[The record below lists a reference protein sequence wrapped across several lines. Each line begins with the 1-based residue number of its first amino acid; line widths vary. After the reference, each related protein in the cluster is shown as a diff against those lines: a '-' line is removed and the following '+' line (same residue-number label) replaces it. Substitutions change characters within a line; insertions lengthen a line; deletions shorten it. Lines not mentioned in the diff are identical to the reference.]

1 MEVEKYGP
9 GVRERFEGPLE
20 AVYRGSD
27 VTIYRV
33 PRPVSVGVGLAELRP

>member
-20 AVYRGSD
+20 SVYRGAD

-33 PRPVSVGVGLAELRP
+33 PRPESIGVGLAELRP